1 MMLKLDDESADA
13 LGHALETCC
22 EDEAFFEDNPELYP
36 SYRKLLDILIAA
48 LDAIPTASYWSACV
62 IDVPEECLDTAKSEL
77 LNQLSISDD
86 NKDYYR
92 TDGRGRGYSSGR
104 GADAEGFAYFK
115 KRSKSINNALRQL
128 GVR

>member
-1 MMLKLDDESADA
+1 MRLKLDDESADA

-22 EDEAFFEDNPELYP
+22 EDESFFEDNEGLYQ
-36 SYRKLLDILIAA
+36 SCNRLLEIITSAQHETRPA
-48 LDAIPTASYWSACV
+48 KYWSACE
-62 IDVPEECLDTAKSEL
+62 IDVPDNCVDAAKSEL

-86 NKDYYR
+86 NRNYCR

-104 GADAEGFAYFK
+104 GADAERFAYFK
-115 KRSKSINNALRQL
+115 RRSKSINNALKQL